1 MAEEYGF
8 FDSTESD
15 IRYYSAGNFN
25 GLASLLFTDGV
36 IGDSSS
42 LYCTSRN
49 FTVTIQPGGAFVGGY
64 WYKNSSAL
72 DLTTTAPAT
81 TRYDRVVLRLS
92 LVNKTIKAVY
102 RKGSASSYPSLY
114 NTSNYVEISLA
125 KLLVASNQIIS
136 VTDDRTFAT
145 FRGGT

>member
-36 IGDSSS
+36 IGDSNS
-42 LYCTSRN
+42 LNCTSRN
-49 FTVTIQPGGAFVGGY
+49 FTVTIQPGGAFINGY
-64 WYKNSSAL
+64 WYQNTSAL
-72 DLTTTAPAT
+72 DLATTAPAT
-81 TRYDRVVLRLS
+81 TRYDRVVLRLN
-92 LVNKTIKAVY
+92 LVSKTIKAVY
-102 RKGSASSYPSLY
+102 RKGSSSSYPSLY
-114 NTSNYVEISLA
+114 NTANYVEISLS
-125 KLLVASNQIIS
+125 KLVVSSTQIIS
-136 VTDDRTFAT
+136 VTDERTFAT